1 MYLFV
6 SHSKNKVHGLTKC
19 AIFFPYAAAGID
31 VSEDAL
37 RGMKFG
43 RCSVG
48 KCYPLASAYEYTK
61 RESLAQFSSMMI
73 HVILS

>member
-1 MYLFV
+1 VFAV
-6 SHSKNKVHGLTKC
+6 SS
-19 AIFFPYAAAGID
+19 ID

-48 KCYPLASAYEYTK
+48 ETYPLASTYEYTK
-61 RESLAQFSSMMI
+61 CESSGSVF
-73 HVILS
+73 